1 MDMWMMQMPRRLREA
16 WEFPKRVDNP
26 SYKRVPGTVPPVHPR
41 ALSPSAPPAPSDT
54 SPSPPQSPHPTPF
67 NFGRGCR
74 PRVPRRSPS
83 PPPPASPR
91 PSPPS
96 CNYDYAQRTR
106 KVGRGRAVVQLVTN
120 KVGRFR
126 PVAKL
131 PTGRG
136 RGRGAPLSS
145 PCPSPSRFSSPGR
158 GKQPLSSR
166 FASPPQ
172 TRPFTPLASP
182 TRPSSPVPPRS
193 YKREATPGDSPA
205 STRIRGLMDVIVRP
219 PTGCSLTDDPMF
231 QDCEESFPIPRGG
244 VWFKNSS
251 RFPGTLPRPL
261 SPPALSNYPFAPS
274 PHSAPYSIPSPPKA
288 RARGSPLRTI
298 ANSWDVSPKNADEA
312 LVEKL
317 DALIYH

>member
-1 MDMWMMQMPRRLREA
+1 M
-16 WEFPKRVDNP
+16 
-26 SYKRVPGTVPPVHPR
+26 
-41 ALSPSAPPAPSDT
+41 
-54 SPSPPQSPHPTPF
+54 
-67 NFGRGCR
+67 
-74 PRVPRRSPS
+74 
-83 PPPPASPR
+83 
-91 PSPPS
+91 
-96 CNYDYAQRTR
+96 
-106 KVGRGRAVVQLVTN
+106 GRGRAVVQLVTN

-126 PVAKL
+126 PVTKL

-136 RGRGAPLSS
+136 RGRGTPLSS

-166 FASPPQ
+166 FASPPR

-231 QDCEESFPIPRGG
+231 LDCEESFPIPRGG

>member
-16 WEFPKRVDNP
+16 WDFPKRVDNP

-41 ALSPSAPPAPSDT
+41 ALSPSAPPAP
-54 SPSPPQSPHPTPF
+54 PQSPHPKPF

-83 PPPPASPR
+83 PPAPASPRPSPPVPRRSPSPPAPASPR

-96 CNYDYAQRTR
+96 CNYVYAQRTR
-106 KVGRGRAVVQLVTN
+106 RVGRGRAVVQLVTN

-136 RGRGAPLSS
+136 RGRGTPLSS

-166 FASPPQ
+166 FASPLELV
-172 TRPFTPLASP
+172 RSP
-182 TRPSSPVPPRS
+182 
-193 YKREATPGDSPA
+193 
-205 STRIRGLMDVIVRP
+205 
-219 PTGCSLTDDPMF
+219 
-231 QDCEESFPIPRGG
+231 
-244 VWFKNSS
+244 
-251 RFPGTLPRPL
+251 
-261 SPPALSNYPFAPS
+261 
-274 PHSAPYSIPSPPKA
+274 PSPPQLA
-288 RARGSPLRTI
+288 HRPPSPLDPISVKQHQGTHQLLPE
-298 ANSWDVSPKNADEA
+298 SGV
-312 LVEKL
+312 
-317 DALIYH
+317 